1 MSTISVIGS
10 RVNNIY
16 DVNNKTYLL
25 KLARNEEKII
35 VLIESGARIHLTEFE
50 WVKNVM
56 PSGFAMKLRKHIR
69 NRKVVCINQLGMD
82 RIVDIQFGFDD
93 TAFHLIAELYDRG
106 NMLLTDHTYTILHLL
121 RPRTDA
127 NQDVRYAAH
136 EKYPIDLVRK
146 VPSFLQ
152 DIRKV
157 DSLESIR
164 DHVMSILVNTKG
176 PWSSSNT
183 DQTKQSVQKAL
194 SIELG
199 YGQAL
204 IEHCCRLSNRGVQHL
219 VSSWKSAKTEDTGGA
234 TEDSVQSSADCV
246 HRMMLEY
253 AGHFVSAL
261 KKVLGNVLSHGLDG
275 NEVPAHGYIFGK
287 KHQPEDTELLSQED
301 FQPFLFDQYQTK
313 AWVSFSTFSKAV
325 DAYFSKIE
333 SHKTTE
339 LLAQNEK
346 KANKK
351 FENIKRDHELRLA
364 ALKAEQKL
372 DVLKAQ
378 LIEANRQLVDSI
390 ILMINHALSN
400 QLDWRQLE
408 SMVEEARERGDPLAE
423 HIVQLNLQFSQI
435 TIRLS
440 DPFDHFSDAVEDE
453 MLTPSDDGEH
463 HTAGKKSVDVVVELD
478 LNALNN
484 ARKYYDKRR
493 AAMKKE
499 EKTVVASHKALKSA
513 ALKAQQTRKDVKTIV
528 QISKVRKPMWFE
540 KFYWFISSE
549 NYLVVAGRDAQQNEA
564 LVKRYLG
571 PNDIYVHADLH
582 GASSVIIKTR
592 PLVADELKSD
602 SVDDEST
609 RLPLPPPKTLN
620 EAGTMAIT
628 LSSAWNARVVT
639 SAWWVRSDQ
648 VSKTA
653 PTGEYLTT
661 GAFMI
666 RGRKNYLPPCHFLY
680 GFGILFKLDDES
692 VARHKGERRVTHV
705 NASYPSLP
713 SNPGEVQGAVQPSL
727 SDEEIAEKGDAIF
740 PNAQLQLNLLKPTD
754 KTVQNQLQTET
765 IAYSRGKVP
774 SVRVS
779 KQVDRKNVEKF
790 SHVENASKETTKAGP
805 LRRGQK
811 SKINKIKQKYGE
823 QDEEERLIRMKLL
836 QGEGAKLSRYHK
848 LIDRS
853 LLLESEEPTETS
865 CQHANDISESE
876 DRNADDDA
884 EQSDAENSN
893 LPSVQ
898 PSTAIVNP
906 EQMSHS
912 SKTSDVDEDDPD
924 VGDDAAQHVTE
935 DDWIRLMDTLTG
947 QPVDGDVLL
956 YALPVCAPYSALMN
970 YKFKVK
976 LTPGTAKRGKAAKMS
991 MNYFVMDK
999 SASAREKELLRVMK
1013 GEDISRNFP
1022 GCVKVSL
1029 PQGNTH
1035 RNK

>member
-1 MSTISVIGS
+1 
-10 RVNNIY
+10 
-16 DVNNKTYLL
+16 
-25 KLARNEEKII
+25 
-35 VLIESGARIHLTEFE
+35 
-50 WVKNVM
+50 
-56 PSGFAMKLRKHIR
+56 
-69 NRKVVCINQLGMD
+69 
-82 RIVDIQFGFDD
+82 
-93 TAFHLIAELYDRG
+93 
-106 NMLLTDHTYTILHLL
+106 MLLTDHSYTILHLL
-121 RPRTDA
+121 RPRTDT
-127 NQDVRYAAH
+127 NQDVRFAAH
-136 EKYPIDLVRK
+136 EKYPIELVRK
-146 VPSFLQ
+146 LPSFLQ
-152 DIRKV
+152 DIHKV

-164 DHVMSILVNTKG
+164 DHVISIIASTQG

-183 DQTKQSVQKAL
+183 DQTKRSVQKAL
-194 SIELG
+194 SVELG

-204 IEHCCRLSNRGVQHL
+204 IEHCCRLSNRGVQRL
-219 VSSWKSAKTEDTGGA
+219 VSSRKSAKMVDTGDT
-234 TEDSVQSSADCV
+234 TEDSAQSGTDYV
-246 HRMMLEY
+246 RQIMLEY
-253 AGHFVSAL
+253 AEHFVSAL
-261 KKVLGNVLSHGLDG
+261 KKVFDSILNHSVDDDG
-275 NEVPAHGYIFGK
+275 VVARGYIFGK

-301 FQPFLFDQYQTK
+301 FQPFLFDQYQAK
-313 AWVSFSTFSKAV
+313 AWISFPTFSKAV

-333 SHKTTE
+333 SHKTNE

-346 KANKK
+346 KASKK

-364 ALKAEQKL
+364 TLKAEQKL
-372 DVLKAQ
+372 DILKAQ
-378 LIEANRQLVDSI
+378 LIEANRHLVDSI

-400 QLDWRQLE
+400 QLDWQQLE
-408 SMVEEARERGDPLAE
+408 SMIGEARERGDPLAE

-453 MLTPSDDGEH
+453 MLAPSDDGEH
-463 HTAGKKSVDVVVELD
+463 QTAGRKSVDVVVELD

-513 ALKAQQTRKDVKTIV
+513 ALKAQQTRKDVRTIV

-582 GASSVIIKTR
+582 GASSVIIKAR
-592 PLVADELKSD
+592 PLVADELKPNSA
-602 SVDDEST
+602 DDAGLSPESI

-692 VARHKGERRVTHV
+692 ATRHKGERRVTHV
-705 NASYPSLP
+705 DASYLSLP
-713 SNPGEVQGAVQPSL
+713 SNSGEVVQGTVQSSL
-727 SDEEIAEKGDAIF
+727 SDEEIAERSDAIF
-740 PNAQLQLNLLKPTD
+740 PNAQLQLDLLKPSD
-754 KTVQNQLQTET
+754 KTVQSKPQTET

-779 KQVDRKNVEKF
+779 KQPDRKNVE
-790 SHVENASKETTKAGP
+790 NTSKETTKAGS

-823 QDEEERLIRMKLL
+823 QDEEERLVRMKLL
-836 QGEGAKLSRYHK
+836 QGVGAKLSKYHK
-848 LIDRS
+848 LIDRN
-853 LLLESEEPTETS
+853 LLSESEEPTEIS
-865 CQHANDISESE
+865 HQHANDIAE
-876 DRNADDDA
+876 DEHRDAGNDAADI
-884 EQSDAENSN
+884 SD
-893 LPSVQ
+893 LPTAQ
-898 PSTAIVNP
+898 PPTTIVNP
-906 EQMSHS
+906 EQVLHS
-912 SKTSDVDEDDPD
+912 PKTSDLGEDDPD
-924 VGDDAAQHVTE
+924 VGDDTTQHIAE

-947 QPVDGDVLL
+947 QPVDGDILL
-956 YALPVCAPYSALMN
+956 YALPVCAPYSSLVN

-976 LTPGTAKRGKAAKMS
+976 LTPGTAKRGK
-991 MNYFVMDK
+991 
-999 SASAREKELLRVMK
+999 
-1013 GEDISRNFP
+1013 G
-1022 GCVKVSL
+1022 
-1029 PQGNTH
+1029 
-1035 RNK
+1035 

>member
-1 MSTISVIGS
+1 MKLVFSTLDVITVVEELQKHVVGS

-25 KLARNEEKII
+25 KFARNEEKLV

-69 NRKVVCINQLGMD
+69 NRKVAHINQLGMD
-82 RIVDIQFGFDD
+82 RIVDIQFGFDES
-93 TAFHLIAELYDRG
+93 AFHLITELYDRG
-106 NMLLTDHTYTILHLL
+106 NMLLTDHSYTILHLL
-121 RPRTDA
+121 RPRTDT

-136 EKYPIDLVRK
+136 EKYPIELVRK
-146 VPSFLQ
+146 LPSFLE
-152 DIRKV
+152 DIHKM

-164 DHVMSILVNTKG
+164 DHVVSILASTQG

-183 DQTKQSVQKAL
+183 DQTKRSVQKAL

-204 IEHCCRLSNRGVQHL
+204 IEHCCRLSNRGVQRL
-219 VSSWKSAKTEDTGGA
+219 MSSWKSEKMVDTGDT
-234 TEDSVQSSADCV
+234 TEDSAQSGTDYA
-246 HRMMLEY
+246 RQIMLEY
-253 AGHFVSAL
+253 AEHFVSAL
-261 KKVLGNVLSHGLDG
+261 KKVFNSILTHSVDDDG
-275 NEVPAHGYIFGK
+275 VVARGYIFGK
-287 KHQPEDTELLSQED
+287 KRQPEDTELLSQED
-301 FQPFLFDQYQTK
+301 FQPFLFDQYQAK
-313 AWVSFSTFSKAV
+313 AWISFSTFSK
-325 DAYFSKIE
+325 
-333 SHKTTE
+333 
-339 LLAQNEK
+339 EK
-346 KANKK
+346 KASKK

-378 LIEANRQLVDSI
+378 LIEANRQMVDSI

-400 QLDWRQLE
+400 QLDWQQLE
-408 SMVEEARERGDPLAE
+408 SMIGEARERGDPLAE
-423 HIVQLNLQFSQI
+423 HVVQLNLQFSQI

-463 HTAGKKSVDVVVELD
+463 QTAGRKSVDVVVELD

-513 ALKAQQTRKDVKTIV
+513 ALKAQQTRKDVRTIV

-582 GASSVIIKTR
+582 GASSVIVKAR
-592 PLVADELKSD
+592 PLTADELKPD
-602 SVDDEST
+602 SADDAGLSPESI
-609 RLPLPPPKTLN
+609 RLPLPPPKTLI

-692 VARHKGERRVTHV
+692 ATRHKGERRVTHV
-705 NASYPSLP
+705 DASHLSLP
-713 SNPGEVQGAVQPSL
+713 SNSGEVVQGTVQSSL
-727 SDEEIAEKGDAIF
+727 SDEEIAERSDAIF
-740 PNAQLQLNLLKPTD
+740 PNAQLQLDLLKPTD
-754 KTVQNQLQTET
+754 KTVQSKPQTET
-765 IAYSRGKVP
+765 TAYSCGKVP

-779 KQVDRKNVEKF
+779 KQPDRKNVE
-790 SHVENASKETTKAGP
+790 NTSKETAKAGS

-836 QGEGAKLSRYHK
+836 QGVGAKLSKYHK
-848 LIDRS
+848 LIDRN
-853 LLLESEEPTETS
+853 LLSESEEPTEIS
-865 CQHANDISESE
+865 HQYASDIAEDE
-876 DRNADDDA
+876 DRDA
-884 EQSDAENSN
+884 GNDAAQSDADISD
-893 LPSVQ
+893 LPAVK
-898 PSTAIVNP
+898 PPTAIINP
-906 EQMSHS
+906 QRVSHS
-912 SKTSDVDEDDPD
+912 PKTSDLGEDDPD
-924 VGDDAAQHVTE
+924 VGDDAAQHIAE

-947 QPVDGDVLL
+947 QPVDGDMLL
-956 YALPVCAPYSALMN
+956 YALPVCAPYSSLVN

-991 MNYFVMDK
+991 MNYFVMDR
-999 SASAREKELLRVMK
+999 SATAREKELLRVMK
-1013 GEDISRNFP
+1013 GEDVSRNFP

-1029 PQGNTH
+1029 PQGNIH

>member
-1 MSTISVIGS
+1 
-10 RVNNIY
+10 
-16 DVNNKTYLL
+16 
-25 KLARNEEKII
+25 
-35 VLIESGARIHLTEFE
+35 
-50 WVKNVM
+50 
-56 PSGFAMKLRKHIR
+56 
-69 NRKVVCINQLGMD
+69 
-82 RIVDIQFGFDD
+82 
-93 TAFHLIAELYDRG
+93 
-106 NMLLTDHTYTILHLL
+106 MLLTDHSYTILHLL

-136 EKYPIDLVRK
+136 EKYPIELVRK

-152 DIRKV
+152 NIHKV

-164 DHVMSILVNTKG
+164 DHVMSILVNTNG
-176 PWSSSNT
+176 PWNLSKT

-219 VSSWKSAKTEDTGGA
+219 VSSWKSAKTEDTDGA
-234 TEDSVQSSADCV
+234 TEDSAQSGADYV
-246 HRMMLEY
+246 PQIMLEY

-261 KKVLGNVLSHGLDG
+261 EKVIGNVLGHSVDG
-275 NEVPAHGYIFGK
+275 DRVPAHGYIFGK

-333 SHKTTE
+333 SHKTNE

-372 DVLKAQ
+372 DILKAQ

-435 TIRLS
+435 TVRLS
-440 DPFDHFSDAVEDE
+440 DPFDHFSDAVENE
-453 MLTPSDDGEH
+453 MLAASDDEEH
-463 HTAGKKSVDVVVELD
+463 LTAGRKSVDVVIELD

-484 ARKYYDKRR
+484 ARRYYDKRR

-582 GASSVIIKTR
+582 GASSVIIKAR

-602 SVDDEST
+602 SVDDDSLSPEFT

-692 VARHKGERRVTHV
+692 AARHKGERRVTHV

-713 SNPGEVQGAVQPSL
+713 SNHGEVVQGAIQSSL
-727 SDEEIAEKGDAIF
+727 SDEEIAEKSDAIF

-754 KTVQNQLQTET
+754 KTVQNQPQIET
-765 IAYSRGKVP
+765 IAYSYGKVP

-779 KQVDRKNVEKF
+779 KQADRRNVDKC
-790 SHVENASKETTKAGP
+790 SHVEKASKETTKAGP

-836 QGEGAKLSRYHK
+836 QGEGAKLSKYHK
-848 LIDRS
+848 LIDRN
-853 LLLESEEPTETS
+853 LLSESEEPTETS
-865 CQHANDISESE
+865 HQHVNITAEDE
-876 DRNADDDA
+876 DRDADDDA
-884 EQSDAENSN
+884 QQSDAETFD

-906 EQMSHS
+906 AQISDS
-912 SKTSDVDEDDPD
+912 SKTSDVGEDDPD

-956 YALPVCAPYSALMN
+956 YALPVCAPYSSLMN

-1013 GEDISRNFP
+1013 GEDVSRNFP

-1029 PQGNTH
+1029 PQSNTH